1 MLCPAPLYPAQPPP
15 IRALLCTAVEL
26 KECSQL
32 RTLSVENNRI
42 TKLVLDLRALKELH
56 TLQLFGNLLEYLPE
70 LAPCF
75 QLRYLSLANVRISAD
90 RAMAEW
96 HVDVTPMASYISR
109 AHDLAQLC
117 SLFFRRS
124 SGNHPLVAGAL
135 GGFPSVPPQLLP
147 CCHSFMLPPQVS

>member
-1 MLCPAPLYPAQPPP
+1 MKCIPPHSSWHVVP
-15 IRALLCTAVEL
+15 RSTVSSLTFIRFFPCAAVEL

-42 TKLVLDLRALKELH
+42 LKLVLDLRALKELH
-56 TLQLFGNLLEYLPE
+56 TLQLFGNQLEYLPE

-96 HVDVTPMASYISR
+96 HVDVTPLASYISR
-109 AHDLAQLC
+109 AHDLTQLC

-135 GGFPSVPPQLLP
+135 GEW
-147 CCHSFMLPPQVS
+147 H